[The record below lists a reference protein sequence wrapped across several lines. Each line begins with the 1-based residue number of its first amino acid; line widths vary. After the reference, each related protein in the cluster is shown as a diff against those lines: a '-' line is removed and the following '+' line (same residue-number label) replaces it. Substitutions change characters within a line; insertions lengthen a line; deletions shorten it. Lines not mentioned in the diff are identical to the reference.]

1 VIWEKDRYLP
11 LCLKSNILSLKKVL
25 LAEDDADFAS
35 VLKQYLELHQY
46 DITWAENGE
55 EALTIFQTESFDICV
70 FDVMMPKMDGFT
82 LAEKI
87 IKINPEIP
95 FIFLTARKLKE
106 DKIIGLKLGA
116 DDYIVKPFE
125 ADELVLRLNNILKR
139 SKQKQTHFP
148 IIDELQIGSYLF
160 DTKRFCLK
168 NDSIIQQLTE
178 KEAALIHFFYS
189 HRNQMV
195 KREQILKTIWGNDDF
210 FSGRSMDVYIS
221 KIRKY
226 FKNDNRISIESVR
239 NIGIEF
245 KITE

>member
-46 DITWAENGE
+46 EITWAENGE
-55 EALTIFQTESFDICV
+55 EALAIFQTESFDICV

-87 IKINPEIP
+87 IKINPEVP
-95 FIFLTARKLKE
+95 FVFLTARKLKE

-125 ADELVLRLNNILKR
+125 ADELVLRLNNIIKR
-139 SKQKQTHFP
+139 SAPKQNHFP
-148 IIDELQIGSYLF
+148 ILDELQIGNYQF
-160 DTKRFCLK
+160 DTKRLALK
-168 NDSIIQQLTE
+168 NDSTTQQLTE
-178 KEAALIHFFYS
+178 KEAALIHFFYT
-189 HRNQMV
+189 HKNQMV

-226 FKNDNRISIESVR
+226 FKDDTRIRIESVR
-239 NIGIEF
+239 NIGLEF
-245 KITE
+245 KIEN